1 MSEETIDNNIEFDLP
16 MNKSSVIKVIGVG
29 GGGSNAVN
37 HMKRLG
43 IKDVNYIICN
53 TDAQA
58 LDHSEVSNKVQL
70 GASLTEGMGAG
81 ANPETGRDAAL
92 ESLTEIESIL
102 ETNTK
107 MLFVTAG
114 MGGGTGTGAAPII
127 AKLSQEMGLL
137 TVGIVTM
144 PFSFEGAA
152 RIGFGK

>member
-81 ANPETGRDAAL
+81 ANDRGLRLAIALVARILGTRSRPERRADRGCARL
-92 ESLTEIESIL
+92 HR
-102 ETNTK
+102 
-107 MLFVTAG
+107 FRYPG
-114 MGGGTGTGAAPII
+114 PRTGAERGPEPACR
-127 AKLSQEMGLL
+127 SRRVQHRRQHRHG
-137 TVGIVTM
+137 
-144 PFSFEGAA
+144 
-152 RIGFGK
+152 R